1 VSFAHIENRISEP
14 RSRRAWRDDSGMIY
28 ATVEIGATT
37 LYLDSA
43 ADARAIAA
51 ACIEAAKAIE
61 RLADGGQA

>member
-1 VSFAHIENRISEP
+1 
-14 RSRRAWRDDSGMIY
+14 MIY